1 MVRVSLKHGIN
12 SSSCEAFSL
21 YGSILCAY
29 GKLQEGRRM
38 SKIVDLILAR
48 HDIDDR
54 AIRSRSISYVGFINH
69 WTAPL
74 QEFISPLLEGYQLG
88 LRCGDNISAAHSL
101 CCRMIMLYC
110 MGRPL
115 ADVYQE
121 IKTNI
126 DAITKLNVT
135 EHLLVSQAYL
145 EAVETLTGF
154 NDDDCSSCHINIC
167 PPTPSECLDSFQ
179 IIARLEVSVF
189 LANLDD
195 ATDLLLEAGD
205 LSPQLGGL
213 ITKAQFIFLE
223 AFISIQAARTEATWK
238 KKRKWKRRAMKSVK
252 IIRGWVKKGNV
263 NLVHRLHL
271 LEAELAA
278 LEGKNAKAISNYKSA
293 ITVACE
299 NGFIQDVGLSH
310 EYASSFFGSI
320 GDEDNEEYHMEQC
333 KEYYSQWGATAKIE
347 KLTND

>member
-1 MVRVSLKHGIN
+1 MVRVSLKHGVN

-21 YGSILCAY
+21 YGSVLCAY
-29 GKLQEGRRM
+29 GKLKEGRRM

-69 WTAPL
+69 WTSSL

-88 LRCGDNISAAHSL
+88 LRCGDNESAAHNL
-101 CCRMIMLYC
+101 CCRIIMLYC

-121 IKTNI
+121 IKASI
-126 DAITKLNVT
+126 DANTKLNIN

-145 EAVETLTGF
+145 GAVETLIGV
-154 NDDDCSSCHINIC
+154 NDDCSSCHMEEQ
-167 PPTPSECLDSFQ
+167 SSSKALDSFKT
-179 IIARLEVSVF
+179 IARLEVSVF
-189 LANLDD
+189 LADLDD

-213 ITKAQFIFLE
+213 ITKAQFVFLD
-223 AFISIQAARTEATWK
+223 AFISIQAARTEATWN
-238 KKRKWKRRAMKSVK
+238 KKRKWKRRAMKSIK
-252 IIRGWVKKGNV
+252 IIRGWVKSGNV

-271 LEAELAA
+271 LEAELAR
-278 LEGKNAKAISNYKSA
+278 LEGKNAKAKANYKSA

-299 NGFIQDVGLSH
+299 NGFIQDVALSH
-310 EYASSFFGSI
+310 EYASSYYGSI
-320 GDEDNEEYHMEQC
+320 GDEENEEYHMEQC

-347 KLTND
+347 KLTNG